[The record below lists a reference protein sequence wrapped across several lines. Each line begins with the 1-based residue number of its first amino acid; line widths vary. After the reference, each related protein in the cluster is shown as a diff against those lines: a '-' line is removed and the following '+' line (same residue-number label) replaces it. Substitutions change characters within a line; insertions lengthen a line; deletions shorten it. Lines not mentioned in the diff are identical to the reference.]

1 MNKNFYIFG
10 GGFGLYGYVPALI
23 KIKKKVFLD
32 QKYKKKI
39 TSRNDISHLN
49 NKIKY
54 LIKLPNKPPLLY
66 DKDFIFKL

>member
-1 MNKNFYIFG
+1 MVSVYTV
-10 GGFGLYGYVPALI
+10 VPALI

-39 TSRNDISHLN
+39 KSRNDISHLN

-54 LIKLPNKPPLLY
+54 LIKFPKNTSKNIIFLQ
-66 DKDFIFKL
+66 KDQ